1 MYRLTLV
8 KGYNTADIED
18 YSKLVYIGNP
28 DFIEVKVVIGRMS
41 AVVLIGLCLSI
52 TILKCRE
59 LHTVETTNPAK
70 I

>member
-1 MYRLTLV
+1 MV

-28 DFIEVKVVIGRMS
+28 DFIEVKVVIGWMS
-41 AVVLIGLCLSI
+41 VLVLIGLSLSI
-52 TILKCRE
+52 RIITCRE
-59 LHTVETTNPAK
+59 LPTVETTNPAK